1 MIHTTTTRNP
11 TTSSV
16 LPSVE
21 HSHFVMFIA
30 PGLPPIMRYFSNDRA
45 AARFA
50 GRLQKLRVGAGIFTG
65 VIQQKLLAVN
75 GKQLTWE
82 LYA

>member
-1 MIHTTTTRNP
+1 MTTEKLSKP
-11 TTSSV
+11 TTSSA

-21 HSHFVMFIA
+21 YPHFVMFIA
-30 PGLPPIMRYFSNDRA
+30 PGLPPIMRYFTNDRA